1 MTDIVVSIRMPS
13 SLVKE
18 LRILA
23 DKNHFKDLSEEI
35 RSIVR
40 TKCLKYSQP
49 YASELQELRSDLSSQ
64 LILKQERE
72 QKLKLVEDLK
82 RIVEEL
88 QNEK

>member
-1 MTDIVVSIRMPS
+1 MTDIVVSIRMPT

-18 LRILA
+18 LKTLA
-23 DKNHFKDLSEEI
+23 QKNHFKDLSEEI

-49 YASELQELRSDLSSQ
+49 YDSELKKLREDLSAQ
-64 LILKQERE
+64 LSARQERE
-72 QKLKLVEDLK
+72 QKKKLVEDLK

>member
-1 MTDIVVSIRMPS
+1 MTDLVVSIRMPT

-18 LRILA
+18 LRLLA
-23 DKNHFKDLSEEI
+23 KKNHFKDLSEEI

-49 YASELQELRSDLSSQ
+49 YASELDKLRTDLSSQ
-64 LILKQERE
+64 LVRKQERE
-72 QKLKLVEDLK
+72 QRLKLVEDLK
-82 RIVEEL
+82 KIVDEL